1 MTRRKTKPEEIR
13 NPDHY
18 FKKYIAM
25 EIKHDQIETDEYHR
39 MFLSTDAILEGG
51 EDGVSRDRL
60 LTLSINAK
68 GELFEKTQPP
78 KHRRSGLCRCKA
90 DLFNRLCVSCHIVNR
105 TFCTTDIIM
114 RRTKRSPLR
123 CWASPSRVFRDW
135 KREQKKK
142 SEIFLRKVVKSSD
155 FIPFPIEGQN
165 PLTAL

>member
-78 KHRRSGLCRCKA
+78 QTSQEWIMQMQSRSLQQAMCELSHSQQDVLYYRYYHEKNQEVTATLLGISQQSVSRLEKRAKEKIRNFFAKGCK
-90 DLFNRLCVSCHIVNR
+90 
-105 TFCTTDIIM
+105 
-114 RRTKRSPLR
+114 K
-123 CWASPSRVFRDW
+123 
-135 KREQKKK
+135 Q
-142 SEIFLRKVVKSSD
+142 
-155 FIPFPIEGQN
+155 
-165 PLTAL
+165 